1 MPEGPSIVIL
11 KEETSRFKGKK
22 ITKVSGS
29 NAELVERLKGQVIID
44 LKSWGKHFLIC
55 FKDFF
60 IRIHLLMFGSY
71 RIDERKDKKAQLSLK
86 FKNGELNFYTC
97 SIKLTEGSPDDYYD
111 WEIDV
116 MSDTW
121 NPKKAEKAMRNL
133 KDTEIDDALLD
144 QDIFAGVGNIIKNE
158 VLYRVSVHPETKI
171 KSLPVKKLKE
181 VIKEARNY
189 SFDFYEWKKIFQLR
203 DHWMVYRKP
212 KCPRCG
218 SKIIMQYT
226 GKRNRLSFF
235 CTNCQS
241 LFEK

>member
-11 KEETSRFKGKK
+11 KEETKQFRNKK
-22 ITKVSGS
+22 ILEVTGS
-29 NAELVERLKGQVIID
+29 NSELVSRLRNQTVID
-44 LKSWGKHFLIC
+44 FKTWGKHFLIC
-55 FKDFF
+55 FRKFF
-60 IRIHLLMFGSY
+60 IRIHLLMWGSY
-71 RIDERKDKKAQLSLK
+71 RINERKDKKAQLSLT

-97 SIKLTEGSPDDYYD
+97 SIKIYEGNPDDLYD
-111 WEIDV
+111 WEKDV
-116 MSDTW
+116 MSEKW
-121 NPKKAEKAMRNL
+121 NPKKAEKIMKQQ
-133 KDTEIDDALLD
+133 KDTKIADALID

-158 VLYRVSVHPETKI
+158 VLFRVSVHPESDTEA
-171 KSLPVKKLKE
+171 LPGKKLKE
-181 VIKEARNY
+181 IIKEARNY

-212 KCPRCG
+212 KCPRCN